1 MYSFLARLSIKVYFI
16 FRLKAD
22 RQWCFSIL
30 CEESV
35 WLSKLQMYYPWHWF
49 INPWGSPSGG
59 LLSFSL
65 CGYSQPPPCTPEQPL
80 FFWVRG
86 FGESQISPCH
96 ARASLVA
103 QWWRIR
109 LQFRRRSLHSWVR
122 KMPWRRKWQPTP
134 IFLPRESHGW
144 RRLVGYN
151 PRGPK
156 ELGAMSNS
164 MHTCCAKSTRITTHY
179 LKPILSHMN
188 RSAVSFNPSLIDI
201 FSKTIPRF

>member
-35 WLSKLQMYYPWHWF
+35 WLSELQMYYPWHWF

-96 ARASLVA
+96 ARASLVV
-103 QWWRIR
+103 QWWRIH
-109 LQFRRRSLHSWVR
+109 LQFRRCRLHSWVR

-144 RRLVGYN
+144 RRLVGYS
-151 PRGPK
+151 PRGHK
-156 ELGAMSNS
+156 ESD
-164 MHTCCAKSTRITTHY
+164 TTEQLHFT
-179 LKPILSHMN
+179 S
-188 RSAVSFNPSLIDI
+188 
-201 FSKTIPRF
+201 